1 MDVEPLFTHET
12 FFIET
17 ENIMENLT
25 VVKDGKTKVAKV
37 TIERPKVLNALNES
51 TITELLRVFQEL
63 SKDNNVRAVVLT
75 GSGEKAF
82 VAGADISE
90 LARLSP
96 TEARQVAQKGQLMC
110 DSIADLEK
118 PVIAAING
126 FALGGG
132 CELAMACTI
141 RIACNTARIGQPE
154 INLGLIPGFGGT
166 QRLPRFV
173 GFGVALE
180 LLLKGDPVSAD
191 EAFRIG
197 LVNRVVTKETLIN
210 EAMSLATVLASKP
223 PLSVRYI
230 LDAVRRGIQMSLADG
245 CDYEASLFGLVAAT
259 EDKREGTQA
268 FLEKRQAE
276 FKGQ

>member
-1 MDVEPLFTHET
+1 
-12 FFIET
+12 
-17 ENIMENLT
+17 MENLSI
-25 VVKDGKTKVAKV
+25 VKDSETKVAKV

-51 TITELLRVFQEL
+51 TIIELLGVFQQF
-63 SKDNNVRAVVLT
+63 SKDNDVLAVVLT

-110 DSIADLEK
+110 DTISDLGK

-141 RIACNTARIGQPE
+141 RIACDTAKIGQPE

-173 GFGVALE
+173 GSGVALE
-180 LLLKGDPVSAD
+180 LLLKGDPISAD

-197 LVNRVVTKETLIN
+197 LVNRVLTKEALIN

-230 LDAVRRGIQMSLADG
+230 LDAVRRGGQMSLADG

-268 FLEKRQAE
+268 FLEKRKAE

>member
-1 MDVEPLFTHET
+1 M
-12 FFIET
+12 IET
-17 ENIMENLT
+17 ENIMKNLSI
-25 VVKDGKTKVAKV
+25 VKDSNTKVAKV

-51 TITELLRVFQEL
+51 TIIELLGGFQQF
-63 SKDNNVRAVVLT
+63 SKDNDVLAVVLT

-110 DSIADLEK
+110 DSIAGLEK

-141 RIACNTARIGQPE
+141 RITSNTARIGQPE

-173 GFGVALE
+173 G
-180 LLLKGDPVSAD
+180 
-191 EAFRIG
+191 
-197 LVNRVVTKETLIN
+197 
-210 EAMSLATVLASKP
+210 
-223 PLSVRYI
+223 
-230 LDAVRRGIQMSLADG
+230 
-245 CDYEASLFGLVAAT
+245 
-259 EDKREGTQA
+259 
-268 FLEKRQAE
+268 
-276 FKGQ
+276 

>member
-1 MDVEPLFTHET
+1 L
-12 FFIET
+12 IET
-17 ENIMENLT
+17 ENIMKNLSI
-25 VVKDGKTKVAKV
+25 VKDSNTKVAKV
-37 TIERPKVLNALNES
+37 TIERPKVLNALNEL
-51 TITELLRVFQEL
+51 TIIELLSIFQEL
-63 SKDNNVRAVVLT
+63 SKDNDVRAVVLT

-110 DSIADLEK
+110 DSIAGLEK

-141 RIACNTARIGQPE
+141 RIASNTARIGQPE

-173 GFGVALE
+173 GSGLALE
-180 LLLKGDPVSAD
+180 LLLKGDPISAD

-197 LVNRVVTKETLIN
+197 LVNRVVTKEALIS
-210 EAMSLATVLASKP
+210 EVMSLAAVLASKP

-259 EDKREGTQA
+259 EDKREGTHA